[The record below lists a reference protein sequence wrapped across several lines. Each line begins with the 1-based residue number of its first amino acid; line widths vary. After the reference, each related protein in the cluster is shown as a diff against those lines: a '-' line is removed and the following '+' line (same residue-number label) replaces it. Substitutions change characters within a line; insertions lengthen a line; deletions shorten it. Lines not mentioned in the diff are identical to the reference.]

1 MAAPEIITPTALFRV
16 SSTDFPTDVTL
27 RSSSATTP
35 SISYNASRETV
46 TIGNMSGGS
55 RPFYLEYEFNSGPID
70 LTDKVLVLAE
80 NGSVSTDRY
89 WGLRSGTTENTN
101 YVAWRGHWG
110 GNPSL
115 YGHTVFEPSA
125 VPEISDGTFD
135 VTDVR
140 ALYMQL
146 PDPPTTNLSIAIFSN
161 PFIVE
166 KNGGYI
172 GRLGESGNG
181 LKNQL
186 FGNYLLSDNG
196 YYSRGSVGSDSD
208 INEGTQ
214 EYWSLGLS
222 CTLGDNIDSTIDI
235 QSAAI
240 IFVEPK
246 TTITN
251 ADPAHFL
258 LNVGGRT
265 CNIQANNSTPIS
277 ALSVIGSSS
286 SDNFAE
292 KSKAINAFTEFFL
305 SNLSGVS
312 YLGRSSYVGSIVN
325 CGKILGGGDLSLIFS
340 DSTSSQVYEY
350 IHEKTVLTLQSA
362 GYIPARSTDIGQSV
376 TGATSGA
383 TGILLSYEN
392 LNNIW
397 YVRRNSPSLFQDNE
411 SITITS
417 GTGSGTTE
425 ASNGAVVQA
434 LNTSLSGSR
443 FNSSSSDY
451 YINFP
456 NHGTSY
462 AVDLQGVV
470 FESNPVSKL
479 FRVDVG
485 AGNTLTATVSGGS
498 GFSVA
503 THADVISG
511 SLTFIEPSVAVT
523 ISPLVSGS
531 RLKIYDTGTTTLVDG
546 VNSSGTSFSF
556 STGTAG
562 QGYDI
567 YIVNPGQKSVFI
579 KNYIY
584 PSSSATLPVEQ
595 TADINYSA
603 TAGAYD
609 ITLDGSG
616 IGVSA
621 DLWLDTANVEIQLAT
636 GNNLSQPTG
645 ISLQNLYSFII
656 ESRHSND
663 GLMPYHDPVVAI
675 SATAGEFELRRGWHL
690 KDNTT
695 RDLLRDGGIA
705 QYSAANALE
714 IEWLNITGLGNLAT
728 AATPYYWQSDVT
740 NPTIIDSINSG
751 LPNQLVQIFGDASNG
766 NFDLRTFLKLSIRA
780 QGENTVTYDLAA
792 EQDLSSLNPQRY
804 FIPLTTTA
812 NPNITIADTA
822 IDANSDGA
830 ADIAPFDGMSVTYL
844 DGTGF
849 TAWANSTVYAANA
862 VVSDG
867 GRWYITTAGGTS
879 SGTGVGDD
887 TGVTW
892 TSYSGERQID
902 GSYYAFNIIYDA
914 NNGTLEQMTAYLFWL
929 VRQDVDIDAGSANRT
944 GRAADRIATTRGS
957 DLIMATGGVVDS
969 FAIAAQ
975 LTHIPVDVGGTER
988 PYPAPPVGFSAANVA
1003 DGSRFFLAHEQ
1014 TFTVA
1019 AADINT
1025 ADNDITLG
1033 NDNNG
1038 DAAAFA
1044 SASPYTTV
1052 HVNLTS
1058 GATMPTTSPQ
1068 IVDGGRYYA
1077 TVSSGG
1083 MQLFSAESDIP
1094 GSPISFS
1101 DQGTDSSGSVFTAAA
1116 ETELYNASVSGGS
1129 GVFQTLSLSNGTS
1142 VLRKAIYWDNSG
1154 TTTATPLFIQRFTW
1168 SATAGVSD
1176 PQVVNVSSEVDT
1188 IHNRIISL
1196 TNLELDGEI
1205 KNASGVGVTSVT
1217 PTNDGSSL
1225 SSVYGLVLEGGGGKL
1240 QVNSNDSDGIAI
1252 WQDLY
1257 AWGVFVT
1264 STESGIRLVNADTF
1278 TAVNLR
1284 TFDLKN
1290 LQFDNISS
1298 TPLAI
1303 VGGIARTIDGSSL
1316 LAQPQTGSGGIAFNA
1331 LALGTGATVET
1342 GVSGLTSG
1350 ESATLAKLD
1359 DLTELDGV
1367 IYRFTANA
1375 LEQAPSGGGGGDA
1388 TAANQTSIINTLASI
1403 QGPGFIEATDSLEA
1417 IRDRG
1422 DTNWITATGFSTHS
1436 AGDVRAE
1443 IDANSTQLAAI
1454 LTNTGTDIPVSIS
1467 ALNNLSQ
1474 ADIRTAVGLSS
1485 ANLDAQLGDI
1495 PTVSEFNARTLA
1507 SADYFDPAADTVANV
1522 TTTGSVSGDVGGIVG
1537 VTFPASFNNLSSA
1550 DVQTAATASLDAYD
1564 PPTRAE
1570 LTNDINSILTQGNS
1584 AWATADVSG
1593 LSTFNHASDQVIVA
1607 TNNDKSGYSL
1617 TQAFPSNFA
1626 LLAIDGSGQVTTGAM
1641 GGTVTVGGYAAG
1653 QAPNDLIDIS
1663 TIQSNVGLILGH
1675 TRPMAKQLGLVS
1687 GVTAT
1692 HTPTAITVSDGD
1704 GSTTITGNGSD
1715 SYTVQGA

>member
-1 MAAPEIITPTALFRV
+1 M
-16 SSTDFPTDVTL
+16 
-27 RSSSATTP
+27 
-35 SISYNASRETV
+35 
-46 TIGNMSGGS
+46 
-55 RPFYLEYEFNSGPID
+55 
-70 LTDKVLVLAE
+70 
-80 NGSVSTDRY
+80 
-89 WGLRSGTTENTN
+89 
-101 YVAWRGHWG
+101 
-110 GNPSL
+110 
-115 YGHTVFEPSA
+115 
-125 VPEISDGTFD
+125 TFAQ
-135 VTDVR
+135 T
-140 ALYMQL
+140 
-146 PDPPTTNLSIAIFSN
+146 
-161 PFIVE
+161 
-166 KNGGYI
+166 G
-172 GRLGESGNG
+172 
-181 LKNQL
+181 
-186 FGNYLLSDNG
+186 
-196 YYSRGSVGSDSD
+196 
-208 INEGTQ
+208 
-214 EYWSLGLS
+214 
-222 CTLGDNIDSTIDI
+222 
-235 QSAAI
+235 
-240 IFVEPK
+240 
-246 TTITN
+246 
-251 ADPAHFL
+251 
-258 LNVGGRT
+258 
-265 CNIQANNSTPIS
+265 
-277 ALSVIGSSS
+277 
-286 SDNFAE
+286 
-292 KSKAINAFTEFFL
+292 
-305 SNLSGVS
+305 
-312 YLGRSSYVGSIVN
+312 
-325 CGKILGGGDLSLIFS
+325 
-340 DSTSSQVYEY
+340 
-350 IHEKTVLTLQSA
+350 
-362 GYIPARSTDIGQSV
+362 
-376 TGATSGA
+376 TGASAEITQ
-383 TGILLSYEN
+383 TGT
-392 LNNIW
+392 
-397 YVRRNSPSLFQDNE
+397 D
-411 SITITS
+411 
-417 GTGSGTTE
+417 
-425 ASNGAVVQA
+425 
-434 LNTSLSGSR
+434 TSLSGLESLEAVTKEVKGFGDVWILASGAQLIVEGTLTIPPGESLEIQPPNDSEIVIQVATTGTLNVGAQESNSADYRQNRYIPSILQSTSTSGSALISR
-443 FNSSSSDY
+443 SERIIRIEGILNCYGSAITITGGFQALAGSAVTLEHSFVAASNYYWYGDFSLDSSTILSDSDSVGFFLVGNALLWQNVAIKATAYFGISSSTPAGSVYNIRDIPSLETGMGLITFGRTSTINKPTLNVTNATNGSDY
-451 YINFP
+451 SFIS
-456 NHGTSY
+456 TSGRSWI
-462 AVDLQGVV
+462 ANV
-470 FESNPVSKL
+470 FKDVNVSISDASANPVESA
-479 FRVDVG
+479 FV
-485 AGNTLTATVSGGS
+485 AITGNTDYSATTDSSGETPTIS
-498 GFSVA
+498 AQLVNW
-503 THADVISG
+503 VLNSG
-511 SLTFIEPSVAVT
+511 SLTTTYYSKNSNSTDIFDVYTISYEHLFSGGLITSEAFKGSGDLDINWVLLDDPSITESDKSIVDGYTGFAVDTGTSTITLTTGFPSNPDALFDKAKAWKRDNFLDKFPAINQLLLNAVGASVSLGSLTLDISGYNGTFAAGTTFESILAPAASTINLAAGTYDLQAFTFASGSTLNLDSGTATVTVASDPGIITTGAGTINIVAPTVAVT
-523 ISPLVSGS
+523 ISPLISGS

-556 STGTAG
+556 STGTNS

-579 KNYIY
+579 NNYIY

-656 ESRHSND
+656 ESRYAND
-663 GLMPYHDPVVAI
+663 ELMPYHDPVVAI

-695 RDLLRDGGIA
+695 RDLIRDGGLA

-740 NPTIIDSINSG
+740 NPTIVEAINSG
-751 LPNQLVQIFGDASNG
+751 LPNQLVQVFGDASNG

-892 TSYSGERQID
+892 AAYSGERQID

-944 GRAADRIATTRGS
+944 GRVADRIATTRGS

-1077 TVSSGG
+1077 TVSSGD

-1094 GSPISFS
+1094 GNPISFS

-1225 SSVYGLVLEGGGGKL
+1225 SSVYGLVLEGGGGRL

-1350 ESATLAKLD
+1350 EAATLAKLD

-1375 LEQAPSGGGGGDA
+1375 LEQAPSGGGGGDDAA
-1388 TAANQTSIINTLASI
+1388 TIYTYFTSSSREDA
-1403 QGPGFIEATDSLEA
+1403 FK
-1417 IRDRG
+1417 
-1422 DTNWITATGFSTHS
+1422 ATGFSSHS
-1436 AGDVRAE
+1436 AADVRAE

-1454 LTNTGTDIPVSIS
+1454 LADTGTDIPVSIS

-1474 ADIRTAVGLSS
+1474 TDIRTAVGLSS
-1485 ANLDAQLGDI
+1485 ANLDTQLGDI

-1522 TTTGSVSGDVGGIVG
+1522 TTTGSVSGDVGGVTG

-1550 DVQTAATASLDAYD
+1550 DVQTAATSSLNAYN

-1570 LTNDINSILTQGNS
+1570 LTTDINSILTQGNAS
-1584 AWATADVSG
+1584 WATADVSG

-1704 GSTTITGNGSD
+1704 GSTTITDNGSD

>member
-1 MAAPEIITPTALFRV
+1 MTLQADILSLSPTHYITFNDVVDRGSGTL
-16 SSTDFPTDVTL
+16 TDVLGFQNGAVIDANPITKNDTGSLSSGAGSYDAGDSNVINLEENLFQVITYICFANLTRVDAPTVIIKTGGLNNNMAIVGGFGAGHQAMANAGGQFFLNAYSTRTL
-27 RSSSATTP
+27 EVNRSYFFALTWERGNQTGGAGTRCRYYLNGALEGEAVATNTQP
-35 SISYNASRETV
+35 FPRHNANFG
-46 TIGNMSGGS
+46 IGN
-55 RPFYLEYEFNSGPID
+55 
-70 LTDKVLVLAE
+70 
-80 NGSVSTDRY
+80 
-89 WGLRSGTTENTN
+89 
-101 YVAWRGHWG
+101 
-110 GNPSL
+110 
-115 YGHTVFEPSA
+115 
-125 VPEISDGTFD
+125 
-135 VTDVR
+135 
-140 ALYMQL
+140 
-146 PDPPTTNLSIAIFSN
+146 
-161 PFIVE
+161 
-166 KNGGYI
+166 
-172 GRLGESGNG
+172 
-181 LKNQL
+181 
-186 FGNYLLSDNG
+186 
-196 YYSRGSVGSDSD
+196 SDSD
-208 INEGTQ
+208 LYFYGGQLPAATNTFDKRVAHWAVFRDVLLSQADLFNLFAKWSIATYIVTNQTELDAVPNEVVNQ
-214 EYWSLGLS
+214 
-222 CTLGDNIDSTIDI
+222 NIGIE
-235 QSAAI
+235 
-240 IFVEPK
+240 V
-246 TTITN
+246 
-251 ADPAHFL
+251 
-258 LNVGGRT
+258 NV
-265 CNIQANNSTPIS
+265 
-277 ALSVIGSSS
+277 
-286 SDNFAE
+286 
-292 KSKAINAFTEFFL
+292 
-305 SNLSGVS
+305 
-312 YLGRSSYVGSIVN
+312 VGSITLDFST
-325 CGKILGGGDLSLIFS
+325 KIFQSNDI
-340 DSTSSQVYEY
+340 DIRYE
-350 IHEKTVLTLQSA
+350 
-362 GYIPARSTDIGQSV
+362 
-376 TGATSGA
+376 
-383 TGILLSYEN
+383 
-392 LNNIW
+392 
-397 YVRRNSPSLFQDNE
+397 
-411 SITITS
+411 
-417 GTGSGTTE
+417 GTG
-425 ASNGAVVQA
+425 
-434 LNTSLSGSR
+434 
-443 FNSSSSDY
+443 
-451 YINFP
+451 
-456 NHGTSY
+456 
-462 AVDLQGVV
+462 
-470 FESNPVSKL
+470 
-479 FRVDVG
+479 
-485 AGNTLTATVSGGS
+485 TLTAQATQSLNTYATNSGIINI
-498 GFSVA
+498 VA
-503 THADVISG
+503 PT
-511 SLTFIEPSVAVT
+511 VAVT
-523 ISPLVSGS
+523 ISPLISGS

-556 STGTAG
+556 STGTAS

-579 KNYIY
+579 NNYIY

-656 ESRHSND
+656 ESRYSND
-663 GLMPYHDPVVAI
+663 ELIPYHDPVVAI

-695 RDLLRDGGIA
+695 RNLLRDGGLA

-766 NFDLRTFLKLSIRA
+766 NFDLRTFLRLSIRA

-887 TGVTW
+887 AGVTW
-892 TSYSGERQID
+892 AAYSGERQID

-957 DLIMATGGVVDS
+957 DLIMATGGVIDN
-969 FAIAAQ
+969 FANAAQ

-1044 SASPYTTV
+1044 SSSPYTTV

-1077 TVSSGG
+1077 TVSSGD

-1094 GSPISFS
+1094 GNPISFS

-1129 GVFQTLSLSNGTS
+1129 GVFQTLPLSNGAS

-1350 ESATLAKLD
+1350 EAATLAKLD

-1436 AGDVRAE
+1436 AADVRAE

-1454 LTNTGTDIPVSIS
+1454 LANTGTDIPASIS
-1467 ALNNLSQ
+1467 ALNNISQ

-1522 TTTGSVSGDVGGIVG
+1522 TNTGTVSGNVGGVVG

-1550 DVQTAATASLDAYD
+1550 DVQTAATASLNAYN

-1570 LTNDINSILTQGNS
+1570 LTTDINSILTQGNAS
-1584 AWATADVSG
+1584 WATADVSG
-1593 LSTFNHASDQVIVA
+1593 LSTFNAASDQVIVA
-1607 TNNDKSGYSL
+1607 TNNDKTGYSL
-1617 TQAFPSNFA
+1617 TQAFPSNFSS
-1626 LLAIDGSGQVTTGAM
+1626 LAIDSSGQVTAGNM
-1641 GGTVTVGGYAAG
+1641 RGTDAALTSFSGLPDVTVGGYAAG
-1653 QAPNDLIDIS
+1653 QAPNELIDIS
-1663 TIQSNVGLILGH
+1663 GLALEASVQSCLSAATAIADGQFVNDYTNSTATQYNTDNTVRTVFNLYQ
-1675 TRPMAKQLGLVS
+1675 AD
-1687 GVTAT
+1687 GVTAAT
-1692 HTPTAITVSDGD
+1692 SAQDAVERRP
-1704 GSTTITGNGSD
+1704 
-1715 SYTVQGA
+1715 Q